1 MINVSEELKSA
12 VIHEVMPKQMEVT
25 ITNTDNLKLLN
36 WYAEEYHGWRYY
48 DLDLAPGDITT
59 LLNFTKFDVD
69 GAINYDY
76 VNQAEYIG
84 LSFDLEVSDIDPDS
98 SGTLAFRL
106 AYNSYGESL
115 ITTFPTVY
123 LAEIPTVVRYG
134 YRVSAL
140 DFEKFTALRIIN
152 TSSTNNLKCRLT
164 FRNPKIYMFAGD
176 STSAMDYSDIF
187 ATETNVARYVAL
199 GTYGN
204 DHIISQ
210 NFSFR
215 ESICSEDR
223 MRLGLAEASSIEIGL
238 FDVPK
243 IPVGCDVD
251 VSLHIGDVEEGFEWK
266 NFVVAE
272 SKKESKGGIGACY
285 LTAYDRSTRLSQN
298 AYSWYTK
305 YMWGMNLDSPQPNE
319 QYKFDYCRQIYATI
333 HSLIMTYG
341 IEKSVRYDS
350 EHYSSITYNP
360 SDYFTQDRYFNY
372 TDESYVTYKRIAFSK
387 KTITREATCNAI
399 TVTASYQSGIG
410 YWNLMDK
417 FRRGIHKNACVYI
430 DFHVGNDAIRILAD
444 SDELVAIPPECETFD
459 VYVPY
464 AFCDNNFNI
473 NPDGIFASSV
483 NAVQRTNTYYDLDS
497 IVNGYRQLPY
507 FSYKNPKPTVDDI
520 VQVNSDITVRD
531 ILRSI
536 CEMCGC
542 FFRLDRSGNPTF
554 IYASEHGLYPSNT
567 LFPADDLYPQK
578 SGEMTMPT
586 TYYISAEFAEYQV
599 SNYGGVQVVVN
610 TSGNTGGVCRWEYW
624 DDEDNDNAY
633 VIDDN
638 IFLCAEGLN
647 SDPTQTTDVL
657 TILENMYGCLDNL
670 QYTPF
675 SAETIG
681 TPFLESGDRFT
692 LITHNDGFESFI
704 FERKLK
710 GIQALKDYFEARGIQ
725 KTPRVKNFEWEQ

>member
-1 MINVSEELKSA
+1 MINVTDELKEA
-12 VIHEVMPKQMEVT
+12 VITEAMPKKMEVT
-25 ITNTDNLKLLN
+25 ITNTDNLQVLN
-36 WYAEEYHGWRYY
+36 WYSEEYHGSRYY
-48 DLDLAPGDITT
+48 DLDLAPGDSTK
-59 LLNFTKFDVD
+59 LLNFFRFDVE

-76 VNQAEYIG
+76 VDQADWVGISY
-84 LSFDLEVSDIDPDS
+84 DLEVSNIDPDS
-98 SGTLAFRL
+98 SGSFAPRL
-106 AYNSYGESL
+106 VYYSHGQLVNS
-115 ITTFPTVY
+115 TFGTIY
-123 LAEIPTVVRYG
+123 LSSIPTTVRYG
-134 YRVSAL
+134 QRVSAI
-140 DFEKFTALRIIN
+140 DFERFDAFRIIN
-152 TSSTNNLKCRLT
+152 TDSTKNLKCRLT
-164 FRNPKIYMFAGD
+164 FRKPKLYMYAGN
-176 STSAMDYSDIF
+176 STSVAAYSDIF

-210 NFSFR
+210 SFSFR
-215 ESICSEDR
+215 ESICSDER
-223 MRLGLAEASSIEIGL
+223 MRLGLAESSSIEIGL

-251 VSLHIGDVEEGFEWK
+251 VSLHIGEAEEGFEWK

-272 SKKESKGGIGACY
+272 SKKESRGGIGACY
-285 LTAYDRSTRLSQN
+285 LTAYDRNSRLSQN

-319 QYKFDYCRQIYATI
+319 QYKFDYCRQMYGALRN
-333 HSLIMTYG
+333 LINSFG
-341 IEKSVRYDS
+341 IEKPSQYDAN
-350 EHYSSITYNP
+350 HFQ
-360 SDYFTQDRYFNY
+360 SDTFVPAENLTQDRYFNY
-372 TDESYVTYKRIAFSK
+372 TSESYVTYKRIAFCK
-387 KTITREATCNAI
+387 MTITRNADCNVVGFDCRNQAAT
-399 TVTASYQSGIG
+399 G

-417 FRRGIHKNACVYI
+417 FYRGILNNACVYI
-430 DFHVGNDAIRILAD
+430 DFHVGNDTIRILAD
-444 SDELVAIPPECETFD
+444 SLDLIAIPPECETFD

-464 AFCDNNFNI
+464 AFCDNSFNI
-473 NPDGIFASSV
+473 PANGIFTSSV
-483 NAVQRTNTYYDLDS
+483 SVIQRINTYYDVDT

-507 FSYKNPKPTVDDI
+507 FSYKDPKPTVDDI
-520 VQVNSDITVRD
+520 IAVDSSITIRD
-531 ILRSI
+531 IVRSV

-542 FFRLDRSGNPTF
+542 FFRLDRNGNPTF
-554 IYASEHGLYPSNT
+554 LYASEHGLYPSNT
-567 LFPADDLYPQK
+567 LFPANDLFPQK

-586 TYYISAEFAEYQV
+586 SYYIKAEFAEYQV

-624 DDEDNDNAY
+624 TDEDNDNAY
-633 VIDDN
+633 IIDDN
-638 IFLCAEGLN
+638 IFLCADGLN
-647 SDPTQTTDVL
+647 NDPTQMADIL

-692 LITHNDGFESFI
+692 LLTQNDGFESFI

-725 KTPRVKNFEWEQ
+725 KTPRVRNFEWQ